1 MRRGVSKTKSKPTQ
15 DNTTT
20 RQHKNTNAR
29 QDKTKQYKTRA
40 QTKQNMLISASFSQG
55 KLLLLKR
62 GVSKTKSKPT
72 QDNTTAQQHKNTNAR
87 QDKTKQDKTR
97 AQKKTKKNGFSNFS

>member
-15 DNTTT
+15 DNTTAQ
-20 RQHKNTNAR
+20 QHKNTNAR
-29 QDKTKQYKTRA
+29 QDKTAARQEKSTKKTKK
-40 QTKQNMLISASFSQG
+40 TDLGNFSYG
-55 KLLLLKR
+55 KLLLLRR

-97 AQKKTKKNGFSNFS
+97 AQKKQNMLI